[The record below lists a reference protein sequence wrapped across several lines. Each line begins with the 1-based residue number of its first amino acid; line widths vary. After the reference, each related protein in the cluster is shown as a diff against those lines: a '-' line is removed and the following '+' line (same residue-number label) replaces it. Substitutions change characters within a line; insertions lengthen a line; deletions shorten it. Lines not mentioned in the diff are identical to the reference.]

1 MNRPRWY
8 VIGAL
13 LAALLGGMSAPALAV
28 TVYFTDG
35 TTLEVDNVTRVGN
48 TAYLILDLSRIDL
61 SRTDVKELDALGSAQ
76 PPIQQEGLSLLNFN
90 IVPSDDLE
98 QLTIVGDV
106 FNNTRETVRDVR
118 VVVTLKN
125 KQDRNLMTA
134 QTDIRP
140 ATLAAGETG
149 HFELH
154 VNKPTGFAKASAE
167 VQGVFS
173 NNR

>member
-61 SRTDVKELDALGSAQ
+61 SRTDVKELDALGNAQ
-76 PPIQQEGLSLLNFN
+76 PPIQQVISE
-90 IVPSDDLE
+90 
-98 QLTIVGDV
+98 
-106 FNNTRETVRDVR
+106 R
-118 VVVTLKN
+118 VEAPAPPP
-125 KQDRNLMTA
+125 A
-134 QTDIRP
+134 QNPP
-140 ATLAAGETG
+140 A
-149 HFELH
+149 
-154 VNKPTGFAKASAE
+154 
-167 VQGVFS
+167 
-173 NNR
+173 